1 MFNRGY
7 FIRQLEKQGPLGQVI
22 DDGRLA
28 EWDQRAPK
36 KLGML
41 TFAHTA
47 GIKLVQGL
55 VVPTLSEVG
64 FDISYR
70 AQSGV
75 SFNGLWSDYEK
86 PGVATDKKFD
96 EFRIGD
102 SYPNQMV
109 LFAQG
114 EEVRNTLSEYALN
127 LAIYA
132 AFVNIAEKGET
143 LALELNRTT

>member
-1 MFNRGY
+1 MFERGY
-7 FIRQLEKQGPLGQVI
+7 YINQLEKQGPLGI
-22 DDGRLA
+22 AIASGRLP

-36 KLGML
+36 KFGML

-55 VVPTLSEVG
+55 VVPTLTEAG
-64 FDISYR
+64 FDISYK
-70 AQSGV
+70 AQSGA
-75 SFNGLWSDYEK
+75 SFNGLWPDYEK
-86 PGVATDKKFD
+86 PGVLTDVEFD

-109 LFAQG
+109 LLAQG
-114 EEVRNTLSEYALN
+114 EEVRNPLTEYALS
-127 LAIYA
+127 LSIYS

-143 LALELNRTT
+143 LALDLNRTT